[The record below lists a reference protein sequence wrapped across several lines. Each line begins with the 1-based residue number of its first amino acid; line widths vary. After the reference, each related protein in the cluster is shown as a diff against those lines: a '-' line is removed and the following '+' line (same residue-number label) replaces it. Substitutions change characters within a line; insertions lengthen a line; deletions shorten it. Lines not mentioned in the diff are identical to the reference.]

1 MYFDD
6 RTYFANALVCENGHL
21 ISGDARKY
29 PSGSRY
35 CPQCH
40 APILNACPHCRAP
53 IHGTQYMISISR
65 NFAERAGPS
74 DLFPDVP
81 EYSSEENEYAEA
93 KVDSYCPYCGKPY
106 PWTEKLLSEA
116 GRLVDLMDELTDGQ
130 KEQLKATFPDL
141 ICETPH
147 AQSAACL
154 ASSLLRSVSDIGV
167 SALRRIFEGKISD
180 ALSELL
186 GWK

>member
-21 ISGDARKY
+21 ISGDLRKF

-35 CPQCH
+35 CPQCQ
-40 APILNACPHCRAP
+40 APILNSCPHCRAP

-65 NFAERAGPS
+65 NFSEGAGPS

-81 EYSSEENEYAEA
+81 LYQRNEKEYKEA
-93 KVDSYCPYCGKPY
+93 HVDAYCPYCGKPY
-106 PWTEKLLSEA
+106 PWTEKLLDEA
-116 GRLVDLMDELTDGQ
+116 DQIVDLMDELTDEQ
-130 KEQLKATFPDL
+130 KKQLKATFPDL
-141 ICETPH
+141 IGETPH
-147 AQSAACL
+147 AQSSACL
-154 ASSLLRSVSDIGV
+154 AASILHAVSDIGA
-167 SALRRIFEGKISD
+167 SALRRVLEDKISD
-180 ALSELL
+180 VLSALL